1 MYMLHHYLQR
11 GFKPEQIINLPYID
25 KLFYRASMDLAIE
38 EEIEKARVAGGG

>member
-1 MYMLHHYLQR
+1 MLHHYLQR

-38 EEIEKARVAGGG
+38 EEIERLNSLGGG